1 MEELIGLYLPSSA
14 EAAPSNPMKGRS
26 GFLIELISNTY
37 FRGKKSN
44 FCIFLLENLDNSRF
58 FCIFAAVLCVCAL
71 MHVHEERI
79 LRTRAEWE
87 LSIAWEIR
95 MEVIGR

>member
-1 MEELIGLYLPSSA
+1 MVPHRTDLKHMLL
-14 EAAPSNPMKGRS
+14 EA
-26 GFLIELISNTY
+26 
-37 FRGKKSN
+37 KKSN
-44 FCIFLLENLDNSRF
+44 FCIFLLDNLDNSRF

-87 LSIAWEIR
+87 LSIAFLSNTETRRKRDEDDTETDRTIVER
-95 MEVIGR
+95 TTEENYT